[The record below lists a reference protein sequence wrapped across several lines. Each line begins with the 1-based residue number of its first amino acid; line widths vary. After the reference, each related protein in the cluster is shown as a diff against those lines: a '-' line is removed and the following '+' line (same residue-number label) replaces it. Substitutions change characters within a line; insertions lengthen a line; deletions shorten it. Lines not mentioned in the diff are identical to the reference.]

1 MNDMSHN
8 ILAAAVLA
16 TVSFLCNL
24 PLGLWRVSLRKF
36 SSSWFLAVHMSIPF
50 IIFLRIEMGLSVWFI
65 PLTLGAAVA
74 GQLVG
79 GAFGG
84 NRGEQSQNE
93 SL

>member
-1 MNDMSHN
+1 MPNN

-16 TVSFLCNL
+16 AVSFLCNL
-24 PLGLWRVSLRKF
+24 PLGRWRVSLRKF
-36 SSSWFLAVHMSIPF
+36 STPWFLAVHMSIPF
-50 IIFLRIEMGLSVWFI
+50 IIFLRIEMGLSMWFI

-79 GAFGG
+79 GATGG

-93 SL
+93 SF